1 MPDDRT
7 VVGRAVA
14 IIEAVADSHDPVG
27 LAALTRRT
35 GIPKPTVR
43 RIAND
48 LARRG
53 MLELTPEGYRA
64 GTLLIYHGLRAAQ
77 QYGFVVTAQPYI
89 QDLYLRTRGEIVWC
103 ATVYGGE
110 LTLNGSAFGRN
121 YATVMKRQNW
131 PSLASFGPSMVLT
144 AAGRLQIAA
153 HEEQAE
159 QILATGWAP
168 LTQYSVTD
176 PRKLRAL
183 LDEARDT
190 GFAHEREQT
199 AVGWSCVASA
209 VRDASGAFIGAI
221 GVTGRSAALEQRSLH
236 TGLVRSVESLQ
247 RELHADRSAGQSL
260 GKPAK
265 SFGDIFSQYPRW
277 TPNLAPLLDV
287 ASDSAP

>member
-1 MPDDRT
+1 MPDDHT
-7 VVGRAVA
+7 VVGRAVT
-14 IIEAVADSHDPVG
+14 IIEAVADYRDPVS
-27 LAALTRRT
+27 LATLTRRT

-48 LARRG
+48 LVRRG
-53 MLELTPEGYRA
+53 MLELTREGYRA

-77 QYGFVVTAQPYI
+77 QHGFVVTAQPYI
-89 QDLYLRTRGEIVWC
+89 QEIYLRTRGEIVWC
-103 ATVYGGE
+103 ASLYGGE

-121 YATVMKRQNW
+121 YASVMKRQNW
-131 PSLASFGPSMVLT
+131 PSLASFGASMVLT

-159 QILATGWAP
+159 HILATGWAP

-190 GFAHEREQT
+190 GFVHEREQT

-209 VRDASGAFIGAI
+209 VRDADGTFIGAI
-221 GVTGRSAALEQRSLH
+221 GVTGRSAILEQRSLH

-247 RELHADRSAGQSL
+247 HELHADRSAGLPL
-260 GKPAK
+260 GQPTK
-265 SFGDIFSQYPRW
+265 SFSDVFAQYPRW

-287 ASDSAP
+287 ASD

>member
-1 MPDDRT
+1 MTDDKT

-14 IIEAVADSHDPVG
+14 IIEAVADARDPVA
-27 LAALTRRT
+27 LATLTRRT

-53 MLELTPEGYRA
+53 VLELTQDGYRA

-77 QYGFVVTAQPYI
+77 QHGFVLTAQPYI

-103 ATVYGGE
+103 ASLYGGE

-121 YATVMKRQNW
+121 YAAVMKRQNW
-131 PSLASFGPSMVLT
+131 PSLASFGPSIVLT

-159 QILATGWAP
+159 HILAMGWAP

-190 GFAHEREQT
+190 GFVHEREQS

-209 VRDASGAFIGAI
+209 VRDGSGTLIGAI
-221 GVTGRSAALEQRSLH
+221 GVTGRSAVLEQRSLH
-236 TGLVRSVESLQ
+236 TGLVRSVQSLQ
-247 RELHADRSAGQSL
+247 HELREDSSVGLPP
-260 GKPAK
+260 GKPMK
-265 SFGDIFSQYPRW
+265 SFGEIFGQSPRW
-277 TPNLAPLLDV
+277 TPNLAPLLDMP
-287 ASDSAP
+287 SD

>member
-1 MPDDRT
+1 MPDDKT

-14 IIEAVADSHDPVG
+14 IIDAVADSRDPVS
-27 LAALTRRT
+27 LAALTKQT

-53 MLELTPEGYRA
+53 MLELTQDGYRA

-77 QYGFVVTAQPYI
+77 QHGFVVTAQPYI
-89 QDLYLRTRGEIVWC
+89 QDLYMRTRGEIVWC
-103 ATVYGGE
+103 ASLYGGE

-121 YATVMKRQNW
+121 YAEVMKRQNW

-159 QILATGWAP
+159 QILAMRWPP

-209 VRDASGAFIGAI
+209 VRDSSGALIGAI
-221 GVTGRSAALEQRSLH
+221 GITGRSAVLEQRSLH

-247 RELHADRSAGQSL
+247 HELRDDKSAGLPL
-260 GKPAK
+260 GKPSK
-265 SFGDIFSQYPRW
+265 SFGDIFTQYPRW
-277 TPNLAPLLDV
+277 TPNLAPLLD
-287 ASDSAP
+287 ATSD